1 MPTPTKG
8 SANAAFSFFNPP
20 AAAPLPGLAASAAN
34 RLPRWALV
42 GMLLLYILHGLIHRD
57 AWRGDDVVAI
67 ALARS
72 TVEAVLSGNVS
83 ALLLPQL
90 EGLAWNDQGPLWN
103 ALLALFMLPV
113 YVVSLV
119 NGTPVALHLIDD
131 SARVALALVTALGL
145 TALWKATDR
154 FARRREAQPIDPLGV
169 GPQSTA
175 FGQTLG
181 DCALLLAMATLGVI
195 YPWHQAGT
203 AAATFLLQALLLW
216 SLATAPETPKRAGL
230 QCGLIVAGAL
240 LTHGIGLALATVVT
254 LVLVFRWVAPYRLV
268 ARDFFVVAVR
278 WASAAIGLWIALTLM
293 THSFERV
300 GAWWSYGG
308 SNWAVVKWAS
318 AETASF
324 ANVRSWFKES
334 LWTWWPLWPIALFAL
349 WRARRID
356 FSKAP
361 HWAVPATSVLVL
373 VLLGLAG
380 PRHWEIHELAPIAGL
395 AVISAFG
402 LLSLPRP
409 VVNLIDWFAV
419 TLFTALGVFIWLYWT
434 ALNFGAPSA
443 LAQRVS
449 ILAPG
454 IAGNANLY
462 EISTGALATLAWL
475 ALIAWRIRRGS
486 PRLWRP
492 VVLSAGGLTLLWVL
506 VTTLWLPAVDRI
518 LGQQTLAN
526 SMEGRWVRSAEQ
538 RLQISAKTIRVAMS
552 TGRKGVGVVAN
563 DATACVRLSR
573 ESGLLDAIAVGLTR
587 LPISNQ
593 DHCAWKLALFNT
605 NETERG
611 WRIVWQSSVAEDR
624 RSRERFVLLERVR

>member
-72 TVEAVLSGNVS
+72 TVEALLSGQSS

-90 EGLAWNDQGPLWN
+90 EGLAWNDLGPLWIVV
-103 ALLALFMLPV
+103 LAIFMLPV
-113 YVVSLV
+113 YGLSAL
-119 NGTPVALHLIDD
+119 NGSPVALHLIDD
-131 SARVALALVTALGL
+131 SARLALALVMALGL

-203 AAATFLLQALLLW
+203 AAVTFLLQSLLLW

-230 QCGLIVAGAL
+230 QCGLITAASL
-240 LTHGIGLALATVVT
+240 LAYGVGLALATLLT

-268 ARDFFVVAVR
+268 AREFFSVAIR
-278 WASAAIGLWIALTLM
+278 WAAAVVGLWLALTLI

-300 GAWWSYGG
+300 GAWWSYGL
-308 SNWAVVKWAS
+308 SNWAIAKWIS
-318 AETASF
+318 AEPTSF
-324 ANVRSWFKES
+324 AGVRSWFKES
-334 LWTWWPLWPIALFAL
+334 LWKWWPLWPIALFAL
-349 WRARRID
+349 WKARRIEL
-356 FSKAP
+356 SKAP
-361 HWAVPATSVLVL
+361 HWAVPALLVL
-373 VLLGLAG
+373 VLTVLGLIG

-419 TLFTALGVFIWLYWT
+419 TLFTALGIFIWLYWM
-434 ALNFGAPSA
+434 ALNFGIPQT
-443 LAQRVS
+443 LAQRVA

-454 IAGNANLY
+454 VTGNASLY
-462 EISTGALATLAWL
+462 EVFMGGLATLAWL
-475 ALIAWRIRRGS
+475 TLITWRIRRGT

-506 VTTLWLPAVDRI
+506 VTTLWLPAIDRMV
-518 LGQQTLAN
+518 GQQTLAN
-526 SMEGRWVRSAEQ
+526 AMESRWMRAAEQ
-538 RLQISAKTIRVAMS
+538 RLQRRVSDIQQAL
-552 TGRKGVGVVAN
+552 AN
-563 DATACVRLSR
+563 DRQGFGDAVGAPTACVRLSR
-573 ESGLLDAIAVGLTR
+573 EHAALDAIAVGLTR
-587 LPISNQ
+587 LPVANRDDCI
-593 DHCAWKLALFNT
+593 WRLALFT
-605 NETERG
+605 SNETQRG

-624 RSRERFVLLERVR
+624 RSRERFVLLERAR